1 MINIY
6 IYIYIIMT
14 KVIIIIVSKLSPAST
29 PFRLGDRH
37 PSRPLPQE
45 ERPSAL
51 QCANN
56 DHSSPTGQKRVKF
69 SASDGELGVG
79 RGVGVGGAQVVKEQ
93 DILNS
98 ELQRCSH
105 FVVLC
110 NAARLRPQGRGGE
123 RNYGFQSV
131 TLLPAVFNIWQ
142 VTPECATKK

>member
-1 MINIY
+1 
-6 IYIYIIMT
+6 MT

-29 PFRLGDRH
+29 PFRLDDRH

-79 RGVGVGGAQVVKEQ
+79 RGVGVGGCTS
-93 DILNS
+93 S
-98 ELQRCSH
+98 ERTRHPQFGVAEVLSLCCALQCSSASSARQRREKKLWISVSY
-105 FVVLC
+105 FVAGCLFSTS
-110 NAARLRPQGRGGE
+110 GR
-123 RNYGFQSV
+123 
-131 TLLPAVFNIWQ
+131 
-142 VTPECATKK
+142 